1 MLFHLLYAFHRQISA
16 LNVVRYITF
25 RTAVASLTALFL
37 VLVLGPWMIER
48 LRRLQIGQYI
58 RDEGPKAH
66 QAKAGTPTMG
76 GVLIVAGILV
86 PTLLWADLTNR
97 SVWILVFA
105 TLAFGAIGFADDV
118 AKVEKK
124 RSLGLTARRKI
135 WAQIAVALVI
145 GVALYVLSLVD
156 PNQYSTRVVFPFF
169 KTLTPDLSA
178 FYILF
183 AMMVLIGST
192 NAVNL
197 TDGLDGLAIGTTL
210 IAAAAVTVL
219 SYVSSHRVFS
229 NYLDLLF
236 QPGAGEVTVFC
247 GAMVGASMGFLWWNC
262 YPARVFMGDTGSLAL
277 GGALGTVAILIK
289 QELLLFSVMGL
300 FVIEALSVIL
310 QVASFK
316 LTGKRIFRMSPLHH
330 HFELIGW
337 KEPQIVIRFWIVAFV
352 FALFSLT
359 TLKLR

>member
-1 MLFHLLYAFHRQISA
+1 MLFHLLYYFHRQISV

-105 TLAFGAIGFADDV
+105 TLAFGAIGFADDY
-118 AKVEKK
+118 AKVTKK
-124 RSLGLTARRKI
+124 QNLGLTARRKL
-135 WAQIAVALVI
+135 WAQVAVALLI
-145 GVALYVLSLVD
+145 GAALYVLSLVD
-156 PNQYSTRVVFPFF
+156 PTQYSTRVVFPFF
-169 KTLTPDLSA
+169 KTLTPELSA

-183 AMMVLIGST
+183 AMTVLIGAT

-229 NYLDLLF
+229 AYLDLLF

-262 YPARVFMGDTGSLAL
+262 YPAQVFMGDTGSLAL